1 MQTMI
6 AASFVYGPSAIKV
19 GPILDLLPCEDGLSH
34 CQIRGDKL
42 LRSSTLN
49 NTSRLSHSNKAL
61 LSERITKLAKAL
73 SDGVYEREDTI
84 KMCLLAALAGES
96 VFLLGPPGIAKSLIA
111 KRLIQAFDHS
121 SYFEYLMTR
130 FSTPEEVFGPLS
142 IQELKDNGRYLR
154 LTKGYLPTAQVV
166 FLDEI
171 WKAGPAILNTLL
183 TVVNE
188 KTFKNG
194 SDIERVPMR
203 LLVSASNELPDE
215 DSGLEALYDRMLVR
229 IFVNRI
235 QNKQNFKSMLTVGTV
250 QEAEVP
256 KELVITDQEYHQWQ
270 QELERLTLSNE
281 VFEKLYQL
289 KTMLEEKA
297 KQAGVEFAQS
307 DMYVSDRRWK
317 KAVKLLKASAYF
329 NGRDEI
335 NPLDLLLLQDCLWNS
350 PESLEIVQSVLKE
363 FALKHAFDQQEVEHQ
378 ISVCREDLAE
388 IQEELESEFAMML
401 SMESTTGLIK
411 KQIHHFDISKAKQ
424 YKVGNATDLVKLVLL
439 QSNMSV
445 SESEKGDS
453 RWVYVPKNEL
463 ERVIKDGQ
471 GDVYGYVNQNTS
483 LCRIRFE
490 MDAANNLV
498 IKDIANRAVLVGLVT
513 NKGLDASLY
522 QEWQSKSQ
530 QALAQLTHAEHHL
543 RQVKSN
549 FRGALPHGFVNPE
562 LPRLMEAS
570 LQQLTQQLE
579 STKTECERTV
589 FRFNNLDQFF
599 S

>member
-1 MQTMI
+1 MI
-6 AASFVYGPSAIKV
+6 NPTQV
-19 GPILDLLPCEDGLSH
+19 SH
-34 CQIRGDKL
+34 A
-42 LRSSTLN
+42 
-49 NTSRLSHSNKAL
+49 HKAL
-61 LSERITKLAKAL
+61 LSERINKLASAL

-84 KMCLLAALAGES
+84 KLCLLAALAGES

-111 KRLIQAFDHS
+111 KRLIQAFDNS

-154 LTKGYLPTAQVV
+154 LTEGYLPTAQVV

-229 IFVNRI
+229 VFVNRI
-235 QNKQNFKSMLTVGTV
+235 QNKQNFKSMLTVGTL
-250 QEAEVP
+250 QEAKVP
-256 KELVITDQEYHQWQ
+256 EGLAITDAEYHQWQ
-270 QELERLTLSNE
+270 AELEQLELSDE
-281 VFEKLYQL
+281 VFEKLFDL
-289 KTMLEEKA
+289 KSMLEKA
-297 KQAGVEFAQS
+297 ASESTGVDIANT

-329 NGRDEI
+329 NGRDSI

-350 PESLEIVQSVLKE
+350 PESREVVQNVIRE
-363 FALKHAFDQQEVEHQ
+363 FALKHAFDQQEVEQQ
-378 ISVCREDLAE
+378 ITLCREELSD
-388 IQEELESEFAMML
+388 IQEELESQFGIML
-401 SMESTTGLIK
+401 STESSTGLLK
-411 KQIHHFDISKAKQ
+411 KQVNSYDISNAKS
-424 YKVGNATDLVKLVLL
+424 YKVGSAYDLVKLVLL

-453 RWVYVPKNEL
+453 RWVYLPKNEL
-463 ERVIKDGQ
+463 ERVIKEGS
-471 GDVYGYVNQNTS
+471 GDVYGYVNQNTN
-483 LCRIRFE
+483 LCRLRFDV
-490 MDAANNLV
+490 DASNHLV
-498 IKDIANRAVLVGLVT
+498 IKDIANRAVMVAVVT
-513 NKGLDASLY
+513 TKGLDDSTY
-522 QEWQSKSQ
+522 QEWLGKSEK
-530 QALAQLTHAEHHL
+530 ALDQLNQAEHHL
-543 RQVKSN
+543 RKVRSH
-549 FRGALPHGFVNPE
+549 FHGALPHNFVDPE
-562 LPRLMEAS
+562 LPRAMEAS
-570 LQQLTQQLE
+570 LQNIQQVLE
-579 STKTECERTV
+579 STQTECERTV
-589 FRFNNLDQFF
+589 FRFKNLNQFF

>member
-1 MQTMI
+1 MI
-6 AASFVYGPSAIKV
+6 SPTRV
-19 GPILDLLPCEDGLSH
+19 
-34 CQIRGDKL
+34 
-42 LRSSTLN
+42 
-49 NTSRLSHSNKAL
+49 SHSQKAL
-61 LSERITKLAKAL
+61 LSERINKLAHAL

-111 KRLIQAFDHS
+111 KRLIQAFDNS

-154 LTKGYLPTAQVV
+154 LTEGYLPTAQVV

-194 SDIERVPMR
+194 SDVERVPMR

-235 QNKQNFKSMLTVGTV
+235 QNKQNFKSMLTVGTP
-250 QEAEVP
+250 QEAQIPEG
-256 KELVITDQEYHQWQ
+256 LAITDEEYHLWQ
-270 QELERLTLSNE
+270 SELEKLELSDE
-281 VFEKLYQL
+281 VFEKLYEL
-289 KTMLEEKA
+289 KEMLEQSATEGM
-297 KQAGVEFAQS
+297 GVDVS
-307 DMYVSDRRWK
+307 DTDMYVSDRRWK

-329 NGRDEI
+329 NGRDSV

-350 PESLEIVQSVLKE
+350 PDSRDVVQRVVKE
-363 FALKHAFDQQEVEHQ
+363 FALKNAFDQQEVEQQ
-378 ISVCREDLAE
+378 ISLCREELAE
-388 IQEELESEFAMML
+388 VQEELESEFGIML
-401 SMESTTGLIK
+401 SMESTTGLLK
-411 KQIHHFDISKAKQ
+411 KQIHSYDISDAKS
-424 YKVGNATDLVKLVLL
+424 YKVGSAFDLVKLVLL

-463 ERVIKDGQ
+463 ERVIKEGH
-471 GDVYGYVNQNTS
+471 GDVYGYVNQNS
-483 LCRIRFE
+483 NMCRLRFDI
-490 MDAANNLV
+490 DAGNNLV
-498 IKDIANRAVLVGLVT
+498 IKDIANRAVLVSVVT
-513 NKGLDASLY
+513 QKGLDDGLY
-522 QEWQSKSQ
+522 QSWLTKSE
-530 QALAQLTHAEHHL
+530 QALAQLEHAEHHL
-543 RQVKSN
+543 LKVRSN
-549 FRGALPHGFVNPE
+549 FHGALPHSFIDQD
-562 LPRLMEAS
+562 LPRAMEAS
-570 LQQLTQQLE
+570 LQHIQQVLE

-589 FRFNNLDQFF
+589 FRFRNLNQFF

>member
-1 MQTMI
+1 MI
-6 AASFVYGPSAIKV
+6 SPNRV
-19 GPILDLLPCEDGLSH
+19 
-34 CQIRGDKL
+34 
-42 LRSSTLN
+42 
-49 NTSRLSHSNKAL
+49 SHSQKAL
-61 LSERITKLAKAL
+61 LSERISKLAQAL
-73 SDGVYEREDTI
+73 SDGVYEREETI
-84 KMCLLAALAGES
+84 KLCLLAALAGES

-111 KRLIQAFDHS
+111 KRLIQAFDNS

-154 LTKGYLPTAQVV
+154 LTEGYLPTAQVV

-194 SDIERVPMR
+194 SDIHRVPMR

-229 IFVNRI
+229 VFVNRI
-235 QNKQNFKSMLTVGTV
+235 QNKNNFKSMLTVGTP
-250 QEAEVP
+250 QEAAIPEG
-256 KELVITDQEYHQWQ
+256 LAITDEEYHQWQ
-270 QELERLTLSNE
+270 SELDKLELSDE
-281 VFEKLYQL
+281 VFEKLFEL
-289 KTMLEEKA
+289 KTMLENA
-297 KQAGVEFAQS
+297 ATSTTGGDVADT

-329 NGRDEI
+329 NGRDSI

-350 PESLEIVQSVLKE
+350 PESRDVVRNVIKQ
-363 FALKHAFDQQEVEHQ
+363 FALNHAFDQQEVEQQ
-378 ISVCREDLAE
+378 ITLCREELGD
-388 IQEELESEFAMML
+388 IQEALESQFGITLGTET
-401 SMESTTGLIK
+401 TTGLIK
-411 KQIHHFDISKAKQ
+411 KQIHSYDISNAKS
-424 YKVGNATDLVKLVLL
+424 YKVGSAFDLVKLVLL

-471 GDVYGYVNQNTS
+471 GDVYGYVNQNTNM
-483 LCRIRFE
+483 CRLRFDL
-490 MDAANNLV
+490 DAANNLV
-498 IKDIANRAVLVGLVT
+498 IKDIANRAVLVSVVT
-513 NKGLDASLY
+513 NKGLDESLY
-522 QEWQSKSQ
+522 QEWLTKSE
-530 QALAQLTHAEHHL
+530 QAMSQLENAEHHL
-543 RQVKSN
+543 RKVRSN
-549 FRGALPHGFVNPE
+549 FHGALPHGFIDQE

-570 LQQLTQQLE
+570 LQNLQQVLE
-579 STKTECERTV
+579 STKSECERTV
-589 FRFNNLDQFF
+589 FRFKNLNQFF